1 MTLCKT
7 VQITSIFKSFEPVG
21 STLHCS
27 FNLFFLSA
35 PLLLTKVFSFQL
47 KSLEVFPKLLEF
59 DGAMCNL
66 KKALMSA
73 SSVTVGRTAVLFMF
87 VCCSHSHDELVSAKT
102 LLRHGTVDS
111 VHLDVVSGSSECH
124 AIIL

>member
-1 MTLCKT
+1 M
-7 VQITSIFKSFEPVG
+7 G
-21 STLHCS
+21 AHCTAA
-27 FNLFFLSA
+27 LTFFLSA

-73 SSVTVGRTAVLFMF
+73 SSVAVGRTAVLFMF

>member
-1 MTLCKT
+1 M
-7 VQITSIFKSFEPVG
+7 G
-21 STLHCS
+21 AHCTAALT
-27 FNLFFLSA
+27 FFFLSA

-73 SSVTVGRTAVLFMF
+73 SSVAVGQTAVLFMF
-87 VCCSHSHDELVSAKT
+87 VCCSHSHNELVSAKT

>member
-27 FNLFFLSA
+27 FNLFLSA

-73 SSVTVGRTAVLFMF
+73 SSVAVGRTAVLLMF
-87 VCCSHSHDELVSAKT
+87 VCCSRSHDELVSAKT
-102 LLRHGTVDS
+102 LLKHGTVDS
-111 VHLDVVSGSSECH
+111 VHLDVVSGSSECD